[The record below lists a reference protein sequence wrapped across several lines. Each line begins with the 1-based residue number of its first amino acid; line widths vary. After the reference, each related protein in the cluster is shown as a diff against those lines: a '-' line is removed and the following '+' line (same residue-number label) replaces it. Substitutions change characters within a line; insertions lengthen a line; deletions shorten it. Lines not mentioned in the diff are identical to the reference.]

1 MAIQRWEP
9 WTEMLTLREAMGRLL
24 EDSYVRPAST
34 GAGLNFDAMPLDVFE
49 DADNV
54 EVRATLPG
62 LRPEDV
68 EITLQGDTL
77 TIKGQ
82 QKASTERKQ
91 GNYLLREHRSGN
103 FYRSVKLPMLLD
115 SAKAEAR
122 FEHGVLTLTL
132 PKAEATKPRQIR
144 ISTSAP
150 QNTLE
155 AKNVQAPA
163 TTPTIEQSAK
173 HEPQPASHN

>member
-1 MAIQRWEP
+1 
-9 WTEMLTLREAMGRLL
+9 MLTLREAMGRLL
-24 EDSYVRPAST
+24 EDSYVRPA
-34 GAGLNFDAMPLDVFE
+34 AGEGGEALLLDVFE
-49 DADNV
+49 DGDNY
-54 EVRATLPG
+54 EISAQLPG

-68 EITLQGDTL
+68 DITLQGDLL

-82 QKASTERKQ
+82 RKTQTERKQ
-91 GNYLLREHRSGN
+91 GTYLARELRTGSYQRTLQ
-103 FYRSVKLPMLLD
+103 LPVMVD
-115 SAKAEAR
+115 ADKVQAR
-122 FEHGVLTLTL
+122 FEHGVLFLTL

-155 AKNVQAPA
+155 AKNIQAPA
-163 TTPTIEQSAK
+163 PAPSVENSAK